1 MTKRPVIRRDE
12 MLTASLELGGG
23 PIDLADYATTGLM
36 AVAVGPRGS
45 GKTNAGLLIAE
56 QLASQGWVS
65 VLVDPELELESL
77 YGDAIATPQDLRACL
92 ARRDRSVVVV
102 CARDAEEFVPFG
114 EAILEAADTH
124 RKPIFCMID
133 EGQLF
138 SSAKKRKGEIGR
150 ASDLINDFV
159 GRGRKR
165 ALDLFVTALG
175 YTGTLHRSIFGN
187 KNLTLIG
194 CQEDPTVWSSL
205 APQFRGSR
213 ITFSDVN
220 SLSPGEFFCF
230 SRHGVEKVKMPM
242 AGALGKVAPR
252 ARAAKRVLPANFSQ
266 WNRAMEE
273 IPLPRLQ
280 ALGDDVVNLMGAVAG
295 LSPQQMATGA
305 NALQDELA
313 VRS

>member
-12 MLTASLELGGG
+12 MLSAMLELGGG

-56 QLASQGWVS
+56 QLAQQGWVS
-65 VLVDPELELESL
+65 VLVDPEQELEAL
-77 YGDAIATPQDLRACL
+77 YGDAITTPADLLECL
-92 ARRDRSVVVV
+92 TRRDRKIVVV

-114 EAILEAADTH
+114 EAILQAADAE

-213 ITFSDVN
+213 MTFADVN

-266 WNRAMEE
+266 WDRAMCE
-273 IPLPRLQ
+273 IPRPRLE
-280 ALGDDVVNLMGAVAG
+280 ALTDDVVSLMGAVAG
-295 LSPQQMATGA
+295 LSAQQMATGA
-305 NALQDELA
+305 NALQDELGG
-313 VRS
+313 R